1 MHSSFLKLQRFF
13 LRLHSTTSNPN
24 PPSSLSQWLL
34 VSSSVSISISTSR
47 HLRQFLARGIAA
59 GLLRNNHLHL
69 WNSLLHSLARGPNP
83 DLSISLFDLLR
94 RAGVD
99 VDNYAFTAVLKAVA
113 AFPRPKE
120 GENIHSLSLKL
131 GFESENFVLNSLIHM
146 YSVCGLHV
154 AARRVFDLAE
164 DSARD
169 VVSWSSM
176 ISGYLQVGL
185 CQEALSVFGNMV
197 RRSITMDVITP
208 VSALIACGRIGAIE
222 PGRRIHALVVI
233 YGFDLNCFLG
243 SSLINMYTGCGY
255 IEDARKL
262 FDRIPERNVVC
273 WTSMISGYTQSGQFR
288 ESIELFREMQMAG
301 VRAEDPTVASVVSS
315 CAQLGAHAQGRN
327 IHKYCDVNN
336 IGKLLSVKNALIDM
350 YSKCG
355 DIQRAFEV
363 FQGLA
368 QKDVISW
375 TVMISGLAL
384 NGYPKEALDLFSEME
399 ISDEAM
405 PNEITFLGVLT
416 ACSHGGFV
424 EKGYHYFNKMVHRYG
439 LMPQIEHYG
448 CIVDLLGRAN
458 LLEEAK
464 KFIKEMP
471 IKPDVVIWRLLLF
484 ACRGKENVNLA
495 EYAAER
501 ILELEPRRCAGHV
514 LLSNIYAVSS
524 RWSDVNKVRGVMRN
538 WSIHKIPGCSF
549 IELNGIVHEF
559 LATDRSHHQ
568 SDMIYEF
575 LWVIHGH
582 LFSESYDESCLST
595 WEGP

>member
-1 MHSSFLKLQRFF
+1 
-13 LRLHSTTSNPN
+13 
-24 PPSSLSQWLL
+24 
-34 VSSSVSISISTSR
+34 
-47 HLRQFLARGIAA
+47 
-59 GLLRNNHLHL
+59 
-69 WNSLLHSLARGPNP
+69 
-83 DLSISLFDLLR
+83 
-94 RAGVD
+94 

-146 YSVCGLHV
+146 YSVCGFHV

-169 VVSWSSM
+169 VVSWNSM
-176 ISGYLQVGL
+176 ISGYLQV
-185 CQEALSVFGNMV
+185 
-197 RRSITMDVITP
+197 
-208 VSALIACGRIGAIE
+208 
-222 PGRRIHALVVI
+222 
-233 YGFDLNCFLG
+233 
-243 SSLINMYTGCGY
+243 GCGY

-273 WTSMISGYTQSGQFR
+273 WTSMISGYTQSGRFG
-288 ESIELFREMQMAG
+288 ESIEVFREMQMAG
-301 VRAEDPTVASVVSS
+301 VRADDPTVASVVSS

-336 IGKLLSVKNALIDM
+336 IGELLSVKNALIDM

-368 QKDVISW
+368 RKDVISW

-384 NGYPKEALDLFSEME
+384 NGYPKEALNLFSEME
-399 ISDEAM
+399 LSDEAM

-416 ACSHGGFV
+416 ACSHGGLV
-424 EKGYHYFNKMVHRYG
+424 DKGYHYFNKMVHCYG

-471 IKPDVVIWRLLLF
+471 IKPDVVIWRSLLF
-484 ACRGKENVNLA
+484 ACRGKGNVKLA

-524 RWSDVNKVRGVMRN
+524 RWSDVNKVR
-538 WSIHKIPGCSF
+538 
-549 IELNGIVHEF
+549 
-559 LATDRSHHQ
+559 
-568 SDMIYEF
+568 
-575 LWVIHGH
+575 
-582 LFSESYDESCLST
+582 
-595 WEGP
+595 